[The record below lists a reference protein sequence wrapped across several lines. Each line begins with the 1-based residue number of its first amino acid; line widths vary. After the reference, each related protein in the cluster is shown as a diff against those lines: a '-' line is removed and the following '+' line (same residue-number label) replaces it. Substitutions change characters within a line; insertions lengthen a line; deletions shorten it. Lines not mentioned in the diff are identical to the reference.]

1 MANDTKDRMI
11 EATARLIQSR
21 GPHGVS
27 MNDILSESG
36 APRGSL
42 YFHFPGG
49 KKSLV
54 LAAMQA
60 GIQEAT
66 EILKKTLREANN
78 PADGIRAF
86 FEAAATEMVE
96 SDYAFGCP
104 VAPVILDAPGIG
116 SELATACRAAVDE
129 WTHLYRDALAEA
141 GLADNRAERLAV
153 TIVAGLEGALIMAR
167 GSHDPAPIREVGDE
181 LATMIGQALGAERSK
196 PAAS

>member
-1 MANDTKDRMI
+1 MASDTKDRMI

-21 GPHGVS
+21 GLHGVT
-27 MNDILSESG
+27 MNDILGESG

-49 KKSLV
+49 KESVV

-60 GIQEAT
+60 GIREAT
-66 EILKKTLREANN
+66 EILKTSLGEAEG
-78 PADGIRAF
+78 PAAGIRDF

-116 SELATACRAAVDE
+116 SELATTCRAALDE
-129 WTHLYRDALAEA
+129 WTCLYRDALAEA
-141 GLADNRAERLAV
+141 GLGARRAERLAV

-167 GSHDPAPIREVGDE
+167 GSHDAALIREVGDE
-181 LATMIGQALGAERSK
+181 LATMVDQALARSSIK
-196 PAAS
+196 PASS